1 MIRMLSG
8 NNMSNA
14 TRRSTRAALVVLLL
28 AVIVAVTASW
38 RGSHAQ
44 VQPPSEA
51 RTTLH
56 STGFDPAHV
65 TCAAGHIKL
74 AVANESGTDGLTLR
88 MKRMGGDVVREDQMP
103 AGSSEWTGE
112 YDLSA
117 GNYVLSEV
125 NNPAWLFYVTVQ

>member
-1 MIRMLSG
+1 
-8 NNMSNA
+8 MSNTA
-14 TRRSTRAALVVLLL
+14 RRFLQAALAVSMLALVLT
-28 AVIVAVTASW
+28 TAASS
-38 RGSHAQ
+38 RGSHAHGQ
-44 VQPPSEA
+44 TACEA

-65 TCAAGHIKL
+65 ACAASHL
-74 AVANESGTDGLTLR
+74 RVTVVNESGTDGLTLR
-88 MKRMGGDVVREDQMP
+88 MKRMGGDVVREDQVP

-125 NNPAWLFYVTVQ
+125 NNPAWLYYVTVQ